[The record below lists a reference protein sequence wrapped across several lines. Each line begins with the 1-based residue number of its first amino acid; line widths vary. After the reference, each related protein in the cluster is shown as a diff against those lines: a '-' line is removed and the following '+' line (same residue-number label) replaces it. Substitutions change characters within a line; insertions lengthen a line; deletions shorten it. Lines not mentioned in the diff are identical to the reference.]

1 MSYPHQP
8 LRVVFA
14 GTPAFSATVF
24 SQLLIQPRIEVIAAY
39 TQPDRRA
46 GRGKKLAQS
55 PVKQLALENNIA
67 VYQPTSLKD
76 PEAISDLQALRP
88 DMLIVVAYG
97 LILPQA
103 VLDISRFGC
112 VNVHAS
118 LLPRWR
124 GAAPIERA
132 IEAGDQTTGIS
143 IMQMD
148 EGLDTGPV
156 LAEATHE
163 IDIDETGDSLREKLA
178 SLGARL
184 LIPSIENLATGQVES
199 IAQPGEGI
207 SYAHKLNKEEARLTF
222 TEDASILARRIRAF
236 VSANV
241 CFTELHGERI
251 KIWGAQA
258 SDSNSDQPPGTIIQ
272 ADATGIAVACGQ
284 GALRLTRLQLPGGRP
299 LDCRDILN
307 ARASLFAPGG
317 KFAGS

>member
-143 IMQMD
+143 IM
-148 EGLDTGPV
+148 
-156 LAEATHE
+156 
-163 IDIDETGDSLREKLA
+163 
-178 SLGARL
+178 
-184 LIPSIENLATGQVES
+184 
-199 IAQPGEGI
+199 
-207 SYAHKLNKEEARLTF
+207 
-222 TEDASILARRIRAF
+222 
-236 VSANV
+236 
-241 CFTELHGERI
+241 
-251 KIWGAQA
+251 
-258 SDSNSDQPPGTIIQ
+258 
-272 ADATGIAVACGQ
+272 
-284 GALRLTRLQLPGGRP
+284 
-299 LDCRDILN
+299 
-307 ARASLFAPGG
+307 
-317 KFAGS
+317 